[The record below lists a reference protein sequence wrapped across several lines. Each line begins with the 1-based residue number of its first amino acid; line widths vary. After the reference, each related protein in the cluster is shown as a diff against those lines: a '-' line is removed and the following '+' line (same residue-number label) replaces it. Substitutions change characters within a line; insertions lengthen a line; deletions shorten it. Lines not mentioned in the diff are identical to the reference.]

1 MTTKKLTKLLALYLP
16 YILLGLVA
24 TNLGEVWRLAEG
36 KELGDKIMAM
46 MGTFPVAFANPLP
59 SLHPLDLL
67 IGFSCGAGL
76 RLAVYLRS
84 KNAKKYRHGMEYGSA
99 RWGNAK
105 DIEPFMSPKFAD
117 NIILT
122 KTERLMMSNCPPDPK
137 NARNKNVLVVGG
149 SGSGKTRFWLKPN
162 LLQCHS
168 SYVVTDPKGTIVL
181 ECGQA
186 MLKNG
191 YKVKILN
198 TINFKKSMH
207 YNPFSYVHS
216 EKDILKLVTTLM
228 TNTKG
233 EGSGGDPFWEKSER
247 LLLTALIAYLHY
259 EAPVEEQN
267 FATLLEML
275 NAMQVLEDDEEY
287 QNPVD
292 LLFEDLGKKKPN
304 SFAVRQYKL
313 YKLAA
318 GKTAKSILIS
328 CGARL
333 APFDIQELR
342 DLTMY
347 DELQLDTLG
356 DKKTVLFLIMSDTD
370 STFNFLISMVYT
382 QLFNLLCDK
391 ADDVYGGKLP
401 IHVRC
406 LIDECAN
413 IGQIPNLE
421 KLVAT
426 IRSREISA
434 CLVLQAKSQ
443 LKAIYKDNA
452 DTIIGN
458 MDSQIFLGGSEPGT
472 LKDLSEMLGKE
483 TIDAFN
489 TSDTRGNSPSYG
501 TNYSKLGHELLSRDE
516 IAVLDGGKCIF
527 QLRGVRPFLSDKYD
541 LTQHPNY
548 KLTSDYNPKN
558 TFDIEKY
565 LNRKTKIHPG
575 DEFIVV
581 DADSLPPI

>member
-24 TNLGEVWRLAEG
+24 TNFGEAWRLAEG
-36 KELGDKIMAM
+36 KELGDKIMSM
-46 MGTFPVAFANPLP
+46 MGTIPVAFANPLP

-67 IGFSCGAGL
+67 VGLCCGAGL
-76 RLAVYLRS
+76 RLAVYLRG

-99 RWGNAK
+99 RWGTPK
-105 DIEPFMSPKFAD
+105 DIEPFMAPKFAD

-122 KTERLMMSNCPPDPK
+122 KTERLMMSNRPPDPK

-181 ECGQA
+181 ECGNA

-191 YKVKILN
+191 YKLKILN

-207 YNPFSYVHS
+207 YNPFAYVHS

-275 NAMQVLEDDEEY
+275 NTMQVLEDDEEY

-292 LLFEDLGKKKPN
+292 LLFEELAKKKPN
-304 SFAVRQYKL
+304 SFAGRQYKL

-356 DKKTVLFLIMSDTD
+356 DKKTALFLIMSDTD

-401 IHVRC
+401 VHVRC

-434 CLVLQAKSQ
+434 CLVLQARSQ

-452 DTIIGN
+452 DTIVGN
-458 MDSQIFLGGSEPGT
+458 MDSQIFLGGSEPTT

-501 TNYSKLGHELLSRDE
+501 TTFQKMGHELLSRDE
-516 IAVLDGGKCIF
+516 LAVLDGGKCIL

-548 KLTSDYNPKN
+548 KLTSDYDPKN

-565 LNRKTKIHPG
+565 LNRKEKIHPG

-581 DADSLPPI
+581 DADSLPPA